1 MAAKG
6 KLSPMMVHYNKIKEK
21 YPDCV
26 VFYRLGDFYEMFF
39 DDAIRVSKMLDL
51 TLTGRDCGLDEKAPM
66 CGIPYHAADEYISKL
81 VEQGEKVAICE
92 QLEDPS
98 LAKGLVE
105 RDVIKIVTAGTVTEE
120 SLIDE
125 KENNFIACAYYG
137 EKGSALSWCD
147 ITTGE
152 FFARKCESADVL
164 NELSDNLTRI
174 NPSEI
179 ICNEKLAAIS
189 DDLPVV
195 KHRVI
200 PRLRRYS
207 DDNFLF
213 RNAQISLK
221 DQFGVISFKAFGIEE
236 NDEPLISASGALI
249 AYLKE
254 TQKRTLININGIKLE
269 KNADIMG
276 LDYSALRNLELVKSM
291 AEGKRYG
298 TLLWVLDKTQTPM
311 GARMLG
317 SWVKT
322 PLQDIDK
329 INYRLDGVEELF
341 KNPLLRSGVTEQL
354 KFIRDTERI
363 AGKIS
368 NGNINPKDCLTLG
381 ESLSA
386 LPNVKLQLFG
396 VSSKILNDVN
406 DNIGDFGE
414 LASLLRNAIDPS
426 ASSITKDG
434 GYIKKGFDSELDR
447 LRSIKDNSANLL
459 REMEAKEREATGIK
473 TLKINF
479 NRVFGYYIEV
489 TNSFKNLVPYN
500 YVRKQ
505 TLAGAERYITEDL
518 KKLETDILS
527 SNEQSIRIEADI
539 FAKIK
544 QVLGENVKK
553 IQRTSK
559 SVACLDALASL
570 ATVAKRNGYNR
581 PEIVKSD
588 EPMDIVGGRHPVV
601 EAVSNEPFVSND
613 TYLDCDENRVLI
625 ITGPNMAGKST
636 YMRQNALIAVMA
648 HMGSFVPCKSAKIPI
663 IDRIFTRVGASDNLI
678 FNQSTF
684 MVEMTEV
691 ASILINATSRSLLI
705 LDEVGRGTSTYD
717 GLSIAWAVV
726 EFLAEKTKAKTLFAT
741 HYHELSELEGI
752 IDGVKNYKITV
763 REQNGKIVFL
773 RKIARGSAN
782 RSFGIEVAS
791 LAGVPK
797 TVTDRAKTILRQLEK
812 NDLAKRPQSSV
823 PDDTDSVLPEEFT
836 AEPSEVEKI
845 IAETNINDITP
856 LDALKLLFDLKNKLN
871 G

>member
-1 MAAKG
+1 
-6 KLSPMMVHYNKIKEK
+6 MVHYNKIKEK

-39 DDAIRVSKMLDL
+39 DDAVRVSKMIDL

-66 CGIPYHAADEYISKL
+66 CGVPYHAADEYISKL

-98 LAKGLVE
+98 QAKGLVE

-152 FFARKCESADVL
+152 FFAKKCETADVL

-200 PRLRRYS
+200 PRMRKYS
-207 DDNFLF
+207 DDNFVF
-213 RNAQISLK
+213 RNAEISLK
-221 DQFGVISFKAFGIEE
+221 EQFGVISFKAFGIDE
-236 NDEPLISASGALI
+236 NDVSLIPASGALI
-249 AYLKE
+249 TYLKE
-254 TQKRTLININGIKLE
+254 TQKRALININGIKLE
-269 KNADIMG
+269 RNSDVMG

-291 AEGKRYG
+291 GEGKRYG
-298 TLLWVLDKTQTPM
+298 SLLWVLDKTQTPM
-311 GARMLG
+311 GARMMG
-317 SWVKT
+317 SWIKT

-368 NGNINPKDCLTLG
+368 NGNINPKDCLILG
-381 ESLSA
+381 DSLSA

-396 VSSKILNDVN
+396 VSSKILNDIN

-414 LASLLRNAIDPS
+414 LASLLRNAIDPE

-447 LRSIKDNSANLL
+447 LRSIKENSSTLL

-500 YVRKQ
+500 YIRKQ

-518 KKLETDILS
+518 KKLETEILS
-527 SNEQSIRIEADI
+527 SNEQSIRIEADL

-544 QVLGENVKK
+544 QVLADNVKK

-559 SVACLDALASL
+559 SIACLDALASL
-570 ATVAKRNGYNR
+570 ANVAKRNGYTR
-581 PEIVKSD
+581 PEMVKSD

-648 HMGSFVPCKSAKIPI
+648 HMGSFVPCKSARIPI
-663 IDRIFTRVGASDNLI
+663 IDKIFTRVGASDNLI

-691 ASILINATSRSLLI
+691 ASILINATSHSLLI

-741 HYHELSELEGI
+741 HYHELSELEGV

-797 TVTDRAKTILRQLEK
+797 SVTDRAKAILRKLEK
-812 NDLAKRPQSSV
+812 NDLAKRPQNTET
-823 PDDTDSVLPEEFT
+823 DDTDSTLSEDFAT
-836 AEPSEVEKI
+836 EPSEVEKI
-845 IAETNINDITP
+845 LAETNINEITP
-856 LDALKLLFDLKNKLN
+856 IEALKLLFDLKNKLN

>member
-1 MAAKG
+1 
-6 KLSPMMVHYNKIKEK
+6 MVHYNKIKEK

-39 DDAIRVSKMLDL
+39 DDAVRVSKMLDL

-81 VEQGEKVAICE
+81 VGQGEKVAICE

-98 LAKGLVE
+98 QAKGLVE

-152 FFARKCESADVL
+152 FYAKKCETADVL

-179 ICNEKLAAIS
+179 ICNEKLAAVS

-200 PRLRRYS
+200 PRPRKYA

-213 RNAQISLK
+213 RNAEIALK
-221 DQFGVISFKAFGIEE
+221 EQFGVISFKAFGIDE
-236 NDEPLISASGALI
+236 NDVVLITASGALI

-254 TQKRTLININGIKLE
+254 TQKRALININGIKPE

-291 AEGKRYG
+291 GEGKRYG
-298 TLLWVLDKTQTPM
+298 SLLWVLDKTQTPM

-329 INYRLDGVEELF
+329 INYRLDGVEEFF

-381 ESLSA
+381 DSLSA

-396 VSSKILNDVN
+396 VSSRILNDIN

-447 LRSIKDNSANLL
+447 LRSIKENSSTLL
-459 REMEAKEREATGIK
+459 KEMEAKEREATGIK
-473 TLKINF
+473 NLKINF

-500 YVRKQ
+500 YIRKQ

-544 QVLGENVKK
+544 QVLAENVRK

-559 SVACLDALASL
+559 SIACLDALASL
-570 ATVAKRNGYNR
+570 ANVAKRNGYTR

-648 HMGSFVPCKSAKIPI
+648 HMGSFVPCKSARIPI

-691 ASILINATSRSLLI
+691 ASILINATNRSLLV

-741 HYHELSELEGI
+741 HYHELSELEGV

-797 TVTDRAKTILRQLEK
+797 TVTDRAKSILKKLEK
-812 NDLAKRPQSSV
+812 NDLAKRPQNSE
-823 PDDTDSVLPEEFT
+823 PDDTDSILPEEFVNG
-836 AEPSEVEKI
+836 PSEVEKI
-845 IAETNINDITP
+845 LAETNVNEMTP
-856 LDALKLLFDLKNKLN
+856 LDALKLLFDLKNKIN

>member
-1 MAAKG
+1 MAKG
-6 KLSPMMVHYNKIKEK
+6 KTLSPMMVHYNKIKEK
-21 YPDCV
+21 YPDCI

-39 DDAIRVSKMLDL
+39 DDAVRVSKMLDL

-66 CGIPYHAADEYISKL
+66 CGVPYHAADEYISKL

-98 LAKGLVE
+98 QAKGLVE

-152 FFARKCESADVL
+152 FFAKKCETADVL

-200 PRLRRYS
+200 PRMRKYS
-207 DDNFLF
+207 DDNFIF
-213 RNAQISLK
+213 RNAEISLK
-221 DQFGVISFKAFGIEE
+221 EQFGVISFKAFGIDE
-236 NDEPLISASGALI
+236 NDVSLIPASGALI

-254 TQKRTLININGIKLE
+254 TQKRALININGIKLE
-269 KNADIMG
+269 RNSDVMG

-291 AEGKRYG
+291 GEGKRYG
-298 TLLWVLDKTQTPM
+298 SLLWVLDKTQTPM
-311 GARMLG
+311 GARMMG
-317 SWVKT
+317 SWIKT

-368 NGNINPKDCLTLG
+368 NGNINPKDCLILG
-381 ESLSA
+381 DSLSA

-396 VSSKILNDVN
+396 VSSKILNDIN

-414 LASLLRNAIDPS
+414 LASLLRNAIDPE

-447 LRSIKDNSANLL
+447 LRSIKENSSTLL

-500 YVRKQ
+500 YIRKQ

-518 KKLETDILS
+518 KKLETEILS
-527 SNEQSIRIEADI
+527 SNEQSIRIEADL

-544 QVLGENVKK
+544 QVLADNVKK

-559 SVACLDALASL
+559 SIACLDALASL
-570 ATVAKRNGYNR
+570 ANVAKRNGYTR
-581 PEIVKSD
+581 PEMVKSD
-588 EPMDIVGGRHPVV
+588 VPMDIVGGRHPVV

-648 HMGSFVPCKSAKIPI
+648 HMGSFVPCKSARIPI
-663 IDRIFTRVGASDNLI
+663 IDKIFTRVGASDNLI

-741 HYHELSELEGI
+741 HYHELSELEGV

-797 TVTDRAKTILRQLEK
+797 SVTDRAKAILRKLEK
-812 NDLAKRPQSSV
+812 NDLAKRPQNTE
-823 PDDTDSVLPEEFT
+823 PDDTDSALSEDFAT
-836 AEPSEVEKI
+836 EPSEVEKI
-845 IAETNINDITP
+845 LAETNVNEITP
-856 LDALKLLFDLKNKLN
+856 FDALKLLFDLKNKLN